1 MRINNKKLK
10 NRKKLLLDFVS
21 NKEYQPM
28 RAKDIAMLLQI
39 PKGKRSELFQVLDE
53 LEAEGKIICKKGKYE
68 KVRKIATVKT
78 GSPELLEGTFIAHPK
93 GFGFVELEDQEEDLY
108 IPQDDTMGAFHKDRV
123 QVKVKE
129 ERTGQ
134 RREGTIVQILGHGI
148 TEVVGTFEKSK
159 NYGFVIPDNQKI
171 QQDIFI
177 PREHTLGANDGDK
190 VVAKITSYGG
200 KNKNPEGRVQEVL
213 GAQGA
218 PGIDVLSIARAYEL
232 PMDFPVKVANQADRV
247 PDHVIEG
254 DFQGRMDL
262 RNWTVVTI
270 DGEDA
275 KDLDDG
281 ISLTKDGNIY
291 HLGVHIAD
299 VSNYVQGG
307 SALDREALKRGTSV
321 YLADRVIPMLPV
333 RLSNGICSL
342 NQGQDRLTLSCLMD
356 IDKKGNMISHK
367 IAETVICVDERMNY
381 TDVKNILEDTDEEAK
396 KRYEK
401 LVPMFFLMKELSE
414 ILRGN
419 RHHRGS
425 IDFDFPESKI
435 ILNAA
440 GRAIDIKPYEAN
452 VATRIIEDFML
463 MANET
468 VAEECCRDDM
478 PFVYRTH
485 ETPDPEKVESLLTL
499 LHNQGVPVQ
508 KHGQE
513 ITPKEIQTILESI
526 EGLPNEPQISRL
538 TLRTMKQAKYT
549 TECSGHFGL
558 AAKYYCHFTS
568 PIRRYP
574 DLQIHRIIKDKLRGR
589 LEREGKTEHYKE
601 ILEDVA
607 RQSSVC
613 ERRADEA
620 ERESDKLK
628 KAEYMSYHIGEEF
641 EGIISGVTGWG
652 FYVELPNTVEGLVHV
667 NTLRDDYYTF
677 DQDAYELIGDVTHKV
692 FALGQ
697 KVRVRVADAD
707 TMLKTVDFVLAEDQE
722 W

>member
-78 GSPELLEGTFIAHPK
+78 GSPELSEGTFIAHPK

-307 SALDREALKRGTSV
+307 SALDREALRRGNSV
-321 YLADRVIPMLPV
+321 YLVDRVIPMLPHT
-333 RLSNGICSL
+333 LSNGICSL
-342 NQGQDRLTLSCLMD
+342 NEGEDRLALSCLMK
-356 IDKKGNMISHK
+356 INEKGEIVDHEIVES
-367 IAETVICVDERMNY
+367 VIRVDRRMTY
-381 TDVKNILEDTDEEAK
+381 TAVKRILEDGDEEQC
-396 KRYEK
+396 RIYRDF
-401 LVPMFFLMKELSE
+401 VPMFQQMQTLSAL
-414 ILRGN
+414 LRAK
-419 RHHRGS
+419 RHRRGAV
-425 IDFDFPESKI
+425 DFDFPETKVV
-435 ILNAA
+435 LDETGCPVALKA
-440 GRAIDIKPYEAN
+440 YERN
-452 VATRIIEDFML
+452 TATKLIEDFML
-463 MANET
+463 AANET
-468 VAEECCRDDM
+468 MAEDFFWREI
-478 PFVYRTH
+478 PFVYRIH
-485 ETPDPEKVESLLTL
+485 EAPDEEKIRKLAVF
-499 LHNQGVPVQ
+499 LHNFGYTMHV
-508 KHGQE
+508 GTNE
-513 ITPKEIQTILESI
+513 IHPKEIQKLLARV
-526 EGLPNEPQISRL
+526 EGKPEEPMIARL
-538 TLRTMKQAKYT
+538 ALRSMKQAKYT
-549 TECSGHFGL
+549 PENEGHFGL
-558 AAKYYCHFTS
+558 ATAYYTHFTS

-574 DLQIHRIIKDKLRGR
+574 DLQIHRIIKETLRGR
-589 LEREGKTEHYKE
+589 MNEERICHYQS
-601 ILEDVA
+601 ILEEVTKHA
-607 RQSSVC
+607 SET
-613 ERRADEA
+613 ERRAEEA
-620 ERESDKLK
+620 ERETVKLK
-628 KAEYMSYHIGEEF
+628 KVQYMKDKIGEEY
-641 EGIISGVTGWG
+641 EGVISGITKWG
-652 FYVELPNTVEGLVHV
+652 MYVELPNTIEGLVHV
-667 NTLRDDYYTF
+667 ANMTDDH
-677 DQDAYELIGDVTHKV
+677 YEYIEDRYEMQGIHTGKTYR
-692 FALGQ
+692 LGQ
-697 KVRVRVADAD
+697 TILVRVIGADELQR
-707 TMLKTVDFVLAEDQE
+707 TIDFEPGKE
-722 W
+722 RN

>member
-1 MRINNKKLK
+1 M
-10 NRKKLLLDFVS
+10 
-21 NKEYQPM
+21 
-28 RAKDIAMLLQI
+28 
-39 PKGKRSELFQVLDE
+39 
-53 LEAEGKIICKKGKYE
+53 
-68 KVRKIATVKT
+68 KT
-78 GSPELLEGTFIAHPK
+78 GSPELSEGTFIAHPK

-307 SALDREALKRGTSV
+307 SALDREALRRGTSV
-321 YLADRVIPMLPV
+321 YLVDRVIPMLPR
-333 RLSNGICSL
+333 RLSNDICSL
-342 NQGQDRLTLSCLMD
+342 NQGEDRLALSCIMEIND
-356 IDKKGNMISHK
+356 IGVVIGHE
-367 IAETVICVDERMNY
+367 IAETLIRVDRRMTY
-381 TDVKNILEDTDEEAK
+381 TAVNAIITDDDAETK
-396 KRYEK
+396 EK
-401 LVPMFFLMKELSE
+401 YKEFVDLFLQMKELSQL
-414 ILRGN
+414 LRK
-419 RHHRGS
+419 RRQERGA

-435 ILNAA
+435 LLDAK
-440 GRAIDIKPYEAN
+440 GRPIEIKPYERNA
-452 VATRIIEDFML
+452 ATKLIEDFML

-468 VAEECCRDDM
+468 VAEDYYWQEM
-478 PFVYRTH
+478 PFLYRIH
-485 ETPDPEKVESLLTL
+485 EKPDEEKMAKLGTFINNFGYTL
-499 LHNQGVPVQ
+499 RMPGGEVH
-508 KHGQE
+508 
-513 ITPKEIQTILESI
+513 PKELQKLLEKI
-526 EGLPNEPQISRL
+526 EGTPEEALLSRL
-538 TLRTMKQAKYT
+538 TLRSMKQAKYST
-549 TECSGHFGL
+549 LNSGHFGL
-558 AAKYYCHFTS
+558 AAKYYTHFTS

-574 DLQIHRIIKDKLRGR
+574 DLQIHRIIKECLHGNMDAR
-589 LEREGKTEHYKE
+589 KTAHFEK
-601 ILEDVA
+601 ILPEVA
-607 RQSSVC
+607 VQTSAL

-620 ERESDKLK
+620 ERETDKMK
-628 KAEYMSYHIGEEF
+628 KVQYMEHYIGEEF
-641 EGIISGVTGWG
+641 EGVISGVTNWG
-652 FYVELPNTVEGLVHV
+652 F
-667 NTLRDDYYTF
+667 
-677 DQDAYELIGDVTHKV
+677 
-692 FALGQ
+692 
-697 KVRVRVADAD
+697 
-707 TMLKTVDFVLAEDQE
+707 
-722 W
+722 

>member
-10 NRKKLLLDFVS
+10 NRKKLLVDFVS

-78 GSPELLEGTFIAHPK
+78 GSPELSEGTFIAHPK

-108 IPQDDTMGAFHKDRV
+108 IPQEDTMGAFHKDRV

-307 SALDREALKRGTSV
+307 SALDREALRRGTSV
-321 YLADRVIPMLPV
+321 YLVDRVIPMLPHK
-333 RLSNGICSL
+333 LSNGICSL
-342 NQGQDRLTLSCLMD
+342 NQGVDRLALSCIMKINEKGEV
-356 IDKKGNMISHK
+356 IDHQV
-367 IAETVICVDERMNY
+367 AETVVNVDRRMTY
-381 TDVKNILEDTDEEAK
+381 TAVNEIITNKNPDTMNEYSE
-396 KRYEK
+396 
-401 LVPMFFLMKELSE
+401 LVPMFQLMAELSSIIRE
-414 ILRGN
+414 KRYGRGA
-419 RHHRGS
+419 
-425 IDFDFPESKI
+425 IDFDFPECKI
-435 ILNAA
+435 TLDEK
-440 GRAIDIKPYEAN
+440 GYPVSIKPYDRNA
-452 VATRIIEDFML
+452 ATKIIEDFML

-468 VAEECCRDDM
+468 IAEYYFWQKI
-478 PFVYRTH
+478 PFVYRNH
-485 ETPDPEKVESLLTL
+485 EKPDSDRMKQLSLF
-499 LHNQGVPVQ
+499 
-508 KHGQE
+508 
-513 ITPKEIQTILESI
+513 ITNFGYHVKMSKDEVHPKE
-526 EGLPNEPQISRL
+526 
-538 TLRTMKQAKYT
+538 
-549 TECSGHFGL
+549 
-558 AAKYYCHFTS
+558 
-568 PIRRYP
+568 
-574 DLQIHRIIKDKLRGR
+574 LQKL
-589 LEREGKTEHYKE
+589 
-601 ILEDVA
+601 
-607 RQSSVC
+607 
-613 ERRADEA
+613 
-620 ERESDKLK
+620 LK
-628 KAEYMSYHIGEEF
+628 
-641 EGIISGVTGWG
+641 
-652 FYVELPNTVEGLVHV
+652 
-667 NTLRDDYYTF
+667 
-677 DQDAYELIGDVTHKV
+677 GD
-692 FALGQ
+692 F
-697 KVRVRVADAD
+697 
-707 TMLKTVDFVLAEDQE
+707 
-722 W
+722 